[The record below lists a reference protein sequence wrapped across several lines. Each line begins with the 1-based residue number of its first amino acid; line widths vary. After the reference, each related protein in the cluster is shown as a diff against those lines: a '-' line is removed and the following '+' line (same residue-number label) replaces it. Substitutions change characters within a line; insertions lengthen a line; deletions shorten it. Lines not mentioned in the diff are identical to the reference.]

1 MTGYFVHFFL
11 KPVQQGLIVF
21 QMPAVNVKP
30 VRFHPAGDAPVF
42 FQETLNRFTQATKH
56 VVAKGPAVQL
66 IHNVE
71 LLNIQHNGVHIPG
84 GVIFPEPSGIF
95 IEEAPVEQAGHF
107 IILSRGNELL
117 SLGCFFLFFGA
128 KQQQTKEYRRKGCDE
143 CDHDGQVISHI
154 ILKADL
160 FFLLGMGRQ
169 GRINRHVRHKIS
181 DFVQYGVQLMVIPMH
196 GEGQGHIH
204 PGSYRRQLVF
214 TELFG

>member
-1 MTGYFVHFFL
+1 MTGYFVQFFL

-42 FQETLNRFTQATKH
+42 FQETLNRFPQATQH

-66 IHNVE
+66 IHKVE
-71 LLNIQHNGVHIPG
+71 LLYIQHNGIHIPG
-84 GVIFPEPSGIF
+84 GVIVPEPSGIF
-95 IEEAPVEQAGHF
+95 IEEAPVEQAGHL

-117 SLGCFFLFFGA
+117 PLGCFFLFFGA
-128 KQQQTKEYRRKGCDE
+128 KQQQPKEYRGNGCDE
-143 CDHDGQVISHI
+143 RDHNGQVISHV

-160 FFLLGMGRQ
+160 LLLMGIGCQR
-169 GRINRHVRHKIS
+169 RINRRFRHKIS